1 MLNVISHHYPVAV
14 ARGFGQLSFITM
26 LFVILDS
33 YHGAVASD
41 CTIMSLLH
49 VVLESYHE
57 AVSCPFIVAHIP
69 PARRHPR
76 AAWGPILI
84 DYNWL
89 FCTTTMIPDG
99 FDRYR
104 K

>member
-57 AVSCPFIVAHIP
+57 AVSCPFIVPHIP

-76 AAWGPILI
+76 AA
-84 DYNWL
+84 
-89 FCTTTMIPDG
+89 
-99 FDRYR
+99 
-104 K
+104 